1 ITSLLSLREYGDPH
15 LRSARA
21 NLLAKLIQIMFHLL
35 TFSSLLNLFNNSFI
49 NPCSLVSIDSQ
60 DSSRLDIQLSIL
72 AELVSTFRSC
82 LNDINA
88 HVIHVSLNTLRT
100 LLPVALAQ
108 LIDDIDFR
116 ILTYLEQQQQ
126 LKTTNR
132 SWLDRCIDI
141 IFHCLTDDD
150 TRVRQSA
157 ASIFANVLRPTTIR
171 PFFHNQY
178 DELRLLIHFIKNPFI
193 LHDFNNLQLL
203 LDIINLIFSN
213 LSNNAND
220 INDIQS
226 AEKIFH
232 FLIKIL
238 SIFACVV
245 EDTIPSIPQTSKIN
259 FPPIPGSSQQIKIC
273 FESSTNDSSNSK
285 IELFYL

>member
-100 LLPVALAQ
+100 LLPV
-108 LIDDIDFR
+108 
-116 ILTYLEQQQQ
+116 
-126 LKTTNR
+126 
-132 SWLDRCIDI
+132 
-141 IFHCLTDDD
+141 
-150 TRVRQSA
+150 
-157 ASIFANVLRPTTIR
+157 
-171 PFFHNQY
+171 
-178 DELRLLIHFIKNPFI
+178 LLINSHAFT
-193 LHDFNNLQLL
+193 
-203 LDIINLIFSN
+203 II
-213 LSNNAND
+213 
-220 INDIQS
+220 
-226 AEKIFH
+226 
-232 FLIKIL
+232 
-238 SIFACVV
+238 
-245 EDTIPSIPQTSKIN
+245 
-259 FPPIPGSSQQIKIC
+259 
-273 FESSTNDSSNSK
+273 
-285 IELFYL
+285 